1 MLKKANRFLISHRFA
16 HISLILGDLI
26 GVLAGYRL
34 AFAIYFQLGVW
45 YVSVSPG
52 TEQPSIAFY
61 MAVTLV
67 ILPLYWILFK
77 LHGLYRFRLNLS
89 VLEIAPQIFSA
100 ATESSMLL
108 MSLAV
113 LVFPPTHYSRN
124 VVLLSWLCVIVAVAV
139 MRFGV
144 YQMLKLGRRHGW
156 YVKNTL
162 VLGAGS
168 VGITCASKLL
178 RNPALGLQFVGFLDE
193 NPSGKA
199 AHFGSYHVFDDYSK
213 LEEILVRYHI
223 QHMVVAFSRDKHDT
237 IVELMER
244 CRPYGVEFAMV
255 PRLYEVF
262 SDRVGVE
269 HIRGLPV
276 IGLKR
281 TSITGLQAVTK
292 RAMDIIVSLLTLIVL
307 SPLVL
312 LTAIAVK
319 LESPGP
325 VLYRQ
330 TRIGR
335 GGQPF
340 EILKFRSMRQDAE
353 KGNKPGWTT
362 PGDIR
367 RTRVGRV
374 IRPLGIDELPQLINV
389 IKGEMSLVGPR
400 PERPEHIENFV
411 RDIPTYNT
419 RHRVRPGLSGWA
431 QINGL
436 RGDTDIHERVEHDLY
451 YIENWSPWLDIKIML
466 KTIFTFV
473 DRNA

>member
-1 MLKKANRFLISHRFA
+1 MLRKANRFITSHRFS
-16 HISLILGDLI
+16 HIALILGDLA

-34 AFAIYFQLGVW
+34 AFYIYFQMGVW
-45 YVSVSPG
+45 YVSVAPG

-61 MAVTLV
+61 MAVSLI
-67 ILPLYWILFK
+67 ILPLYWLLFK

-89 VLEIAPQIFSA
+89 VLEVLPLIISA
-100 ATESSMLL
+100 TTEASMLL
-108 MSLAV
+108 LLATV
-113 LVFPPTHYSRN
+113 PVFPPTHYSRN
-124 VVLLSWLCVIVAVAV
+124 IIVLSWLCVIVLVAIV
-139 MRFGV
+139 RFFV
-144 YQMLKLGRRHGW
+144 YQLLRWGRRHNW

-162 VLGAGS
+162 VLGAGL
-168 VGITCASKLL
+168 VGMACASKIM
-178 RNPALGLQFVGFLDE
+178 RNPALGLRLVGFLDE
-193 NPSGKA
+193 RPSEEA
-199 AHFGSYHVFDDYSK
+199 AGLGSCHVFDDYQK
-213 LEEILVRYHI
+213 MEEILERFHI
-223 QHMVVAFSRDKHDT
+223 QHMVVAFSQDKHER

-244 CRPYGVEFAMV
+244 CRPYGVEFTMV

-281 TSITGLQAVTK
+281 TSITGLQALAK
-292 RAMDIIVSLLTLIVL
+292 RTMDIVVSLLVLIVL
-307 SPLVL
+307 SPLML
-312 LTAIAVK
+312 LTALAIRID
-319 LESPGP
+319 SPGP

-330 TRIGR
+330 ARLGR
-335 GGQPF
+335 KEKPF
-340 EILKFRSMRQDAE
+340 EMLKFRSMRKDAE
-353 KGNKPGWTT
+353 NGKAGWTT

-400 PERPEHIENFV
+400 PERPEHARKFIRE
-411 RDIPTYNT
+411 ITSYSA
-419 RHRVRPGLSGWA
+419 RHRVRPGLTGWA

-436 RGDTDIHERVEHDLY
+436 RGDTDIGERVEHDLY
-451 YIENWSPWLDIKIML
+451 YIENWSPWFDIKIVL
-466 KTIFTFV
+466 KTMFTFI